1 LVGSAPREAGDDDS
15 PFGVIAAA
23 IATTAMM
30 RRFDEFIGVSC
41 PQSWPRR
48 ASIGRLESSGSGAG
62 RTLEDAQLGVPLWN
76 APAYRLRMQFGVL
89 GPLEALDEDRSLQLG
104 GPKQRTV
111 LAHLVLRANN
121 LVTAERL
128 IDALWGEEPPE
139 SARNTLQTYIKH
151 LRKLVGPERIE
162 HVSSGYVLRVDAGE
176 LDILRFETLVEDAR
190 ALIPLDLPTAAK
202 DLRRALGLWRGPAL
216 DDLSEQ
222 PSLRPEITRLEELR
236 IATVEERI
244 GADLAL
250 GRHRELIPEL
260 DAFVAHHP
268 YRERAWGQLMI
279 ALYRSG
285 RQGDALA
292 AYQRAR
298 GVLTEELG
306 IDPSPELQH
315 VQEQILRQDAALELG
330 GEPLRG
336 YRLLELLGEGAF
348 GAVHRAFQ
356 PEVGREVAVKIVH
369 PRLANEPEF
378 IRRFA
383 AEAQL
388 VARLEHPHIVPV
400 YDYWREPGGAY
411 LVMRYLRGGSLRQ
424 RLAAEGPMEPAR
436 AAAVIDD
443 VAHALAAAHR
453 LGVVHRDVQPANI
466 LFDEEGNTYL
476 SDFGIARDLA
486 SARTIREH
494 AAPGALA
501 YYLSPE
507 EARGETPTQRADTY
521 SLGLVLYECL
531 TGRRAIGD
539 SPPDA
544 SENERREPIPP
555 VSGARPELPVAIDEV
570 IGRATANEPAERY
583 PDVLGLAAAAREIL
597 AHAEAGS
604 ALDGGLE
611 PRNPYKGLR
620 AFSEAD
626 TEDFFGRNE
635 LIEHLVAR
643 LAEDVEGSRFLGVVG
658 PSGSGKSSVV
668 RAGLVPA
675 LRAGALPE
683 SETWFFTEMTPGHQ
697 PFDELEAALL
707 KISVDAPLD
716 LMERLGRDERGL
728 VDAVEHVLPAAGSEL
743 VLVVDQFEEL
753 FTLVDDDDVR
763 ARFLRVLAGAVA
775 DPRSRIRVVVTL
787 RADFYDRP
795 LAYPGFGELLGSRT
809 YTVTPLTPQ
818 DLARAVAGPA
828 EVVGVN
834 IDPALVAE
842 ASAEF
847 TDRPGAL
854 PLLEYA
860 LTESFEHR
868 RDHGLSLDSYR
879 AIGGL
884 SGALARRADGFYN
897 KLDATGGECA
907 RQLFLRLVAVEDESV
922 ETRRRVL
929 RAELASV
936 QVDGRPI
943 DSVADELGA
952 ARLVSFDRDPVT
964 RGPTVEVAHEVLLSG
979 WERLATWIGEARDD
993 LRTNRSLEA
1002 GAAEWDGGDRDPSL
1016 LLRGS
1021 RLEQIE
1027 TWTSR
1032 TDLALTAL
1040 TRDYVE
1046 ASLRERDAARQA
1058 EEARR
1063 QREVSLRRR
1072 SVSRLRG
1079 LVAVLAVGGLVAASL
1094 ALVARDRGRQA
1105 EREARIA
1112 TAREMAGAAIGSLD
1126 VDAQRSLRL
1135 ALEAVET
1142 TYRVDGTVL
1151 PEATEAL
1158 HLALQADRLELT
1170 VPGYQGW
1177 FSSDGSRLLV
1187 VRTKE
1192 RQQTGKTEVGV
1203 YDATT
1208 SELISTAEGPGG
1220 GGAAFSGDG
1229 ELFVTAGWGDIKDA
1243 YALNTATGE
1252 VVRRLELPDAKP
1264 TIPLAISP
1272 DGKFLAT
1279 SDTDSF
1285 TNVWDLGSGKR
1296 VRRPYLTGPATFSPD
1311 GRQLLIADNY
1321 LEAHRQWVVLFPDVD
1336 DGGRRPIALLDDR
1349 EAISDINGVAWSP
1362 DGSTVAASTSEKVVV
1377 WNAESHERLNTLF
1390 SPGVAFTS
1398 LALGLG
1404 SRLATGMANGTA
1416 IVWALSA
1423 DGGEPI
1429 LTVGG
1434 HAAKVNTVSFN
1445 EDGTR
1450 LATSSDDGT
1459 VKTWNITEERGSE
1472 WLTVEGSGAVAF
1484 SPDGRLLATGSEVG
1498 EISIFDAMSG
1508 RRLRIIQGHTAKI
1521 NALDFDPSGS
1531 MLASASND
1539 GRARIWDVLT
1549 GEKLAQVNERFNEVW
1564 DVTFSPDGSTLATGS
1579 WAGNSTHLWDPE
1591 TGDLMQ
1597 GFPEDIYDA
1606 GWPRSVDF
1614 SRDGK
1619 LVAGEEFSS
1628 ARVWTVEHSQIVS
1641 EIPQQR
1647 VNALAFSPDGSR
1659 LVTGAK
1665 DGSIRA
1671 WDPQTGRPLASLSSN
1686 LGEVTDLAYSP
1697 NGTTIA
1703 TSSADGTVRLWDART
1718 LDPIMKLATDAD
1730 GKLAF
1735 SSDGTRLAYTA
1746 RGDLVRVLAL
1756 DIDDLIDLAR
1766 SRLGGSEPVE

>member
-1 LVGSAPREAGDDDS
+1 
-15 PFGVIAAA
+15 
-23 IATTAMM
+23 
-30 RRFDEFIGVSC
+30 
-41 PQSWPRR
+41 
-48 ASIGRLESSGSGAG
+48 
-62 RTLEDAQLGVPLWN
+62 
-76 APAYRLRMQFGVL
+76 MQFGVL
-89 GPLEALDEDRSLQLG
+89 GPLEALDDDRSLQLG

-111 LAHLVLRANN
+111 LAHLLLRANN

-128 IDALWGEEPPE
+128 IDALWGEAPPG

-176 LDILRFETLVEDAR
+176 LDLLRFETLVEQAR
-190 ALIPLDLPTAAK
+190 ALMPADLPTAAK
-202 DLRRALGLWRGPAL
+202 DLRRALGLWRGQAL

-250 GRHRELIPEL
+250 GRHRELVPEL
-260 DAFVAHHP
+260 ETFVAHHP
-268 YRERAWGQLMI
+268 YRERAWGHLMI

-298 GVLTEELG
+298 EVLTEELG

-369 PRLANEPEF
+369 PRVANDPEF

-424 RLAAEGPMEPAR
+424 RLAAEGPLEPAA

-486 SARTIREH
+486 TARTIREQT
-494 AAPGALA
+494 APGALA

-531 TGRRAIGD
+531 TGRRAVDD
-539 SPPDA
+539 SPPPDGT
-544 SENERREPIPP
+544 ENEQRGPIPP
-555 VSGARPELPVAIDEV
+555 ARGARPELPAAIDEV

-597 AHAEAGS
+597 DHAEAGS
-604 ALDGGLE
+604 AQDGGLE
-611 PRNPYKGLR
+611 LRNPYKGLL

-635 LIEHLVAR
+635 LIEQLVAR
-643 LAEDVEGSRFLGVVG
+643 LAEDVEGCRFLGVVG

-668 RAGLVPA
+668 RAGMVPA
-675 LRAGALPE
+675 LRAGALPG
-683 SETWFFTEMTPGHQ
+683 SETWFFTEMTPGRH

-728 VDAVEHVLPAAGSEL
+728 VDAVERVLPAAGSEL
-743 VLVVDQFEEL
+743 VLVIDQFEEL
-753 FTLVDDDDVR
+753 FALVDDEDVR
-763 ARFLRVLAGAVA
+763 ARFLRHLAVA
-775 DPRSRIRVVVTL
+775 VDDPRSRIRVVVTL

-795 LAYPGFGELLGSRT
+795 LSFQGFGELLGSRT
-809 YTVTPLTPQ
+809 HTVTPLTPR

-834 IDPALVAE
+834 VDPALVAE

-847 TDRPGAL
+847 ADRPGAL

-860 LTESFEHR
+860 LTESFER
-868 RDHGLSLDSYR
+868 RADHELTLESYR

-884 SGALARRADGFYN
+884 SGALARRADELYGG
-897 KLDATGGECA
+897 LDATGKECA
-907 RQLFLRLVAVEDESV
+907 RQLFLRLVTLGGEDSA

-936 QVDGRPI
+936 RVDGRPI
-943 DSVADELGA
+943 DSVAGALGA
-952 ARLVSFDRDPVT
+952 SRLVSFDRDPVT
-964 RGPTVEVAHEVLLSG
+964 RGPTVEVAHEALLSR
-979 WERLATWIGEARDD
+979 WDRLAIWIGEARDD
-993 LRTNRSLEA
+993 LTTSRSLEA
-1002 GAAEWDGGDRDPSL
+1002 GAAEWVGGDRDPSL

-1027 TWTSR
+1027 DWTSR

-1040 TRDYVE
+1040 TGEYVD
-1046 ASLRERDAARQA
+1046 ASLQERDAERRA
-1058 EEARR
+1058 EDARR
-1063 QREVSLRRR
+1063 RRETSLRRR
-1072 SVSRLRG
+1072 SVHRLRG
-1079 LVAVLAVGGLVAASL
+1079 LVAVLAVGALVAGSL

-1105 EREARIA
+1105 DREARIA
-1112 TAREMAGAAIGSLD
+1112 TARGLAAAAIGSLD
-1126 VDAQRSLRL
+1126 ADARWSLRL
-1135 ALEAVET
+1135 ALEAVAT

-1158 HLALQADRLELT
+1158 HLALQADRLDLT

-1192 RQQTGKTEVGV
+1192 RQWTGRTAVGV
-1203 YDATT
+1203 YDADTG
-1208 SELISTAEGPGG
+1208 ELISTAEGPGG
-1220 GGAAFSGDG
+1220 GGAAFSADG
-1229 ELFVTAGWGDIKDA
+1229 ELFVTAGWGDVENATVIE
-1243 YALNTATGE
+1243 TATGQ
-1252 VVRRLELPDAKP
+1252 VLSGLEIPDEKP
-1264 TIPLAISP
+1264 TIPLALSP
-1272 DGKFLAT
+1272 DGKFLTT
-1279 SDTDSF
+1279 SDTGYF
-1285 TNVWDLGSGKR
+1285 TDVWDLGSGQR
-1296 VRRPYLTGPATFSPD
+1296 VRRPFFSGPAAFSPD
-1311 GRQLLIADNY
+1311 GRQLLIADNFV
-1321 LEAHRQWVVLFPDVD
+1321 EEHRQWVHLSTDVG
-1336 DGGRRPIALLDDR
+1336 DGGRGGYLALLDDR
-1349 EAISDINGVAWSP
+1349 EATSEINGVAWSP
-1362 DGSTVAASTSEKVVV
+1362 DGSTFAVSTSEKVVV
-1377 WNAESHERLNTLF
+1377 WNAESHERLFTLF
-1390 SPGVAFTS
+1390 PHGGAISS
-1398 LALGLG
+1398 LALGPG
-1404 SRLATGMANGTA
+1404 SRLATGMADGTA
-1416 IVWALSA
+1416 IVWTLSA

-1434 HAAKVNTVSFN
+1434 HAAKVSTVSFN

-1450 LATSSDDGT
+1450 LATASDDGT
-1459 VKTWNITEERGSE
+1459 VKTWDVSSYGGGE

-1484 SPDGRLLATGSEVG
+1484 SPDGRLIATGSEGG
-1498 EISIFDAMSG
+1498 EISIFDAASG
-1508 RRLRIIQGHTAKI
+1508 QGLGVIQGHTAEIK
-1521 NALDFDPSGS
+1521 ALDFDPSGS

-1539 GRARIWDVLT
+1539 GTARVWDVLT
-1549 GEKLAQVNERFNEVW
+1549 REQLARVDERFDQVW
-1564 DVTFSPDGSTLATGS
+1564 DVAFSPDGSTLATGT
-1579 WAGNSTHLWDPE
+1579 WRGDSTHLWDPE
-1591 TGDLMQ
+1591 TGELLQ
-1597 GFPEDIYDA
+1597 GFPEDPYDA

-1628 ARVWTVEHSQIVS
+1628 ARVWTVDDGRILA
-1641 EIPQQR
+1641 EIPQQL
-1647 VNALAFSPDGSR
+1647 VNALAFNPDGNR

-1671 WDPQTGRPLASLSSN
+1671 WESRTGRPLASRAAN

-1697 NGTTIA
+1697 DGTWVA
-1703 TSSADGTVRLWDART
+1703 SSSSDGTVRLWDART

-1735 SSDGTRLAYTA
+1735 SPDGARLAYTA
-1746 RGDLVRVLAL
+1746 RADVVRVLAL

-1766 SRLGGSEPVE
+1766 SRLGASEPVE

>member
-1 LVGSAPREAGDDDS
+1 
-15 PFGVIAAA
+15 
-23 IATTAMM
+23 M
-30 RRFDEFIGVSC
+30 R
-41 PQSWPRR
+41 
-48 ASIGRLESSGSGAG
+48 
-62 RTLEDAQLGVPLWN
+62 
-76 APAYRLRMQFGVL
+76 FGVL
-89 GPLEALDEDRSLQLG
+89 GPVEVLDDDRSLQLG

-111 LAHLVLRANN
+111 LAHLLLRANS

-162 HVSSGYVLRVDAGE
+162 HVSSGYVLRLGARE
-176 LDILRFETLVEDAR
+176 LDILRFETLVEEAR
-190 ALIPLDLPTAAK
+190 ALIPADLPTAAK

-216 DDLSEQ
+216 DDLSGQ
-222 PSLRPEITRLEELR
+222 PSLGPEITRLEELR

-250 GRHRELIPEL
+250 GRHRELVPEL
-260 DAFVAHHP
+260 ETFIAHHP
-268 YRERAWGQLMI
+268 YRERAWGHLMT

-298 GVLTEELG
+298 EVLTEELG

-369 PRLANEPEF
+369 PRLANDPEF

-424 RLAAEGPMEPAR
+424 RLAAEGRLEPAR
-436 AAAVIDD
+436 AAAVIED

-476 SDFGIARDLA
+476 SDFGIARDLTT
-486 SARTIREH
+486 ARTIREH
-494 AAPGALA
+494 TAPGALA

-539 SPPDA
+539 SPPPDGTQ
-544 SENERREPIPP
+544 NERREPIPP
-555 VSGARPELPVAIDEV
+555 VGGARSELPVAIDEV

-597 AHAEAGS
+597 AHAEAGA
-604 ALDGGLE
+604 ALDGGLDL
-611 PRNPYKGLR
+611 RNPYKGLR

-626 TEDFFGRNE
+626 TEDFFGRDE

-643 LAEDVEGSRFLGVVG
+643 LTEDVDGSRFLGVVG

-668 RAGLVPA
+668 RAGMVPA
-675 LRAGALPE
+675 LRAGALPR

-753 FTLVDDDDVR
+753 FTLVDDEDVR
-763 ARFLRVLAGAVA
+763 ARFLRVLACAVA

-828 EVVGVN
+828 ELVGVN
-834 IDPALVAE
+834 VDPALVAE

-884 SGALARRADGFYN
+884 SGALARRADEFYD
-897 KLDATGGECA
+897 KLDATGCECV
-907 RQLFLRLVAVEDESV
+907 RQLFLRLVAVGDESV

-936 QVDGRPI
+936 RVDGRPI
-943 DSVADELGA
+943 DSVADALGA

-964 RGPTVEVAHEVLLSG
+964 RGPTVEVAHEALLSG
-979 WERLATWIGEARDD
+979 WERLTIWIGEARDD

-1002 GAAEWDGGDRDPSL
+1002 GAAEWDAGDRDPSL

-1027 TWTSR
+1027 DWNSR

-1040 TRDYVE
+1040 TREYVE
-1046 ASLRERDAARQA
+1046 ASLRERDAARRV
-1058 EEARR
+1058 EDARR
-1063 QREVSLRRR
+1063 QREASLRRR
-1072 SVSRLRG
+1072 SVHRLRG
-1079 LVAVLAVGGLVAASL
+1079 LVAVLAVGALVAASL

-1170 VPGYQGW
+1170 MPGYQGW

-1187 VRTKE
+1187 VRTRE
-1192 RQQTGKTEVGV
+1192 RQRTGKTEVGV

-1311 GRQLLIADNY
+1311 GRQLLIADYY

-1349 EAISDINGVAWSP
+1349 EAISAINGVAWSP

-1377 WNAESHERLNTLF
+1377 WNAESHERLTTLF
-1390 SPGVAFTS
+1390 PPGVAFTS
-1398 LALGLG
+1398 LALGPG

-1416 IVWALSA
+1416 IVWAFSA

-1434 HAAKVNTVSFN
+1434 HTAKVNTVSFS

-1450 LATSSDDGT
+1450 LATASDDGT

-1472 WLTVEGSGAVAF
+1472 WLTIEGSGAVAF
-1484 SPDGRLLATGSEVG
+1484 SPDGRLLATGSELG

-1508 RRLRIIQGHTAKI
+1508 RRLGIIQGHTAKI
-1521 NALDFDPSGS
+1521 NALNFDPSGS

-1539 GRARIWDVLT
+1539 GRARIWDVST
-1549 GEKLAQVNERFNEVW
+1549 GEKLAQVNERFYQVL
-1564 DVTFSPDGSTLATGS
+1564 DVAFSPDGSVLATES
-1579 WAGNSTHLWDPE
+1579 WAGNSTRIWDPR
-1591 TGDLMQ
+1591 TGEPLRT
-1597 GFPEDIYDA
+1597 FAEDENDA
-1606 GWPRSVDF
+1606 GWARSVDF

-1628 ARVWTVEHSQIVS
+1628 ARVWTVEHGQIVS
-1641 EIPQQR
+1641 EIPQQQ
-1647 VNALAFSPDGSR
+1647 VSALAFSPDGSR
-1659 LVTGAK
+1659 LVTGAV

-1671 WDPQTGRPLASLSSN
+1671 WDSRTVRQLASVTAN
-1686 LGEVTDLAYSP
+1686 LGDVTDLAYSP
-1697 NGTTIA
+1697 DGTSVA

-1735 SSDGTRLAYTA
+1735 SPDGARLAYTA
-1746 RGDLVRVLAL
+1746 RGDMVRVLAL
-1756 DIDDLIDLAR
+1756 DIDDLIHFAK
-1766 SRLGGSEPVE
+1766 SRLEG